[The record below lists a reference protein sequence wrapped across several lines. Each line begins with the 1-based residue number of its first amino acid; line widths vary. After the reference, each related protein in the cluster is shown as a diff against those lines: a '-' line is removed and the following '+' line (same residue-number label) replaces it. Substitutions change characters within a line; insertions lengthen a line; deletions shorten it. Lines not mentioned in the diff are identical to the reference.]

1 MWCFFPVGLVLATQT
16 WGLCAPGMSNLCALN
31 NCICKSLHLRIFQL
45 SLWIF
50 VVCRAPVP
58 SHHLVFLDV
67 QSRTCREHFFN
78 SGVVTVE
85 VTLQMVHQLL
95 GSIWQHP
102 GFAFNNLSVVKIC
115 NCFGVGTYSVQH
127 PVFYFLFLM
136 DWNLLFLIMFA
147 LAEQRRPWTKAW
159 CSVHPWTS
167 PESFR
172 VIRIISTWQ

>member
-1 MWCFFPVGLVLATQT
+1 MCVMFFSCWLSPCYANLRALCT
-16 WGLCAPGMSNLCALN
+16 W
-31 NCICKSLHLRIFQL
+31 
-45 SLWIF
+45 
-50 VVCRAPVP
+50 
-58 SHHLVFLDV
+58 DV
-67 QSRTCREHFFN
+67 QFVCSEQLYLQIISPQNFSAQPLNFCRLQSSCAKPSFGIFRCAKQNVQGTFF

-136 DWNLLFLIMFA
+136 NWNLLFLIMFA